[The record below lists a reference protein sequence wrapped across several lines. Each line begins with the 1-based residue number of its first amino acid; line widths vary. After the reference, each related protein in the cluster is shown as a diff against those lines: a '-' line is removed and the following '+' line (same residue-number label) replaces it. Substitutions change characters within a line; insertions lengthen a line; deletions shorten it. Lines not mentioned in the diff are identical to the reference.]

1 MCVFKNLILDS
12 VETRAEI
19 AEKELEVQKEKNKA
33 ESYAGDLAE
42 ITRMGY
48 KANEV
53 RDAMKQVWN
62 FDVDKDGRISA
73 TVVHLDAD
81 GRRRHQSGPPRQAPR
96 CDRRAERVP
105 PLRHVR
111 EMDVPGRRCMKQ
123 LLFALKQ
130 KDSRYGGLTVTTL
143 TSLNG
148 SPTRA
153 RARRPAPASK
163 ESKPRRQWP
172 RPNNDRNSSPLRA
185 TPLSPY
191 ARPPRPTS
199 PPRPTI

>member
-81 GRRRHQSGPPRQAPR
+81 CRSSR
-96 CDRRAERVP
+96 C
-105 PLRHVR
+105 
-111 EMDVPGRRCMKQ
+111 
-123 LLFALKQ
+123 
-130 KDSRYGGLTVTTL
+130 
-143 TSLNG
+143 
-148 SPTRA
+148 
-153 RARRPAPASK
+153 
-163 ESKPRRQWP
+163 
-172 RPNNDRNSSPLRA
+172 
-185 TPLSPY
+185 
-191 ARPPRPTS
+191 
-199 PPRPTI
+199 

>member
-1 MCVFKNLILDS
+1 ML
-12 VETRAEI
+12 
-19 AEKELEVQKEKNKA
+19 
-33 ESYAGDLAE
+33 
-42 ITRMGY
+42 
-48 KANEV
+48 
-53 RDAMKQVWN
+53 
-62 FDVDKDGRISA
+62 

-148 SPTRA
+148 SPTRRKPDA
-153 RARRPAPASK
+153 PRQRAKRASRGDNGRGQTTTGTAARYVRPHCHRTHGRRAQPRRRGRPYNTDGPRARGGAPLWWSLERPRQLLGALARRRRVISTPTLTTAPHAALSGVSMGSRHMQ
-163 ESKPRRQWP
+163 E
-172 RPNNDRNSSPLRA
+172 DRAALFRGL
-185 TPLSPY
+185 T
-191 ARPPRPTS
+191 R
-199 PPRPTI
+199 